1 MREVREGREGR
12 DGHGARDGREVAS
25 PAARE
30 ADLALL
36 RRYEP
41 IIRYTVGEE
50 FFPTDVERYL
60 AGCSLWVLH
69 PNGRNELLLEEGRV
83 TTETLAA
90 PRQAEFGAIY
100 HLNFVE
106 PLNIAELTAFLVN
119 EGVKRLRE
127 QTRTFRP
134 EIGRLARV
142 GYVSRL
148 LDALFSLTL
157 FLRGRVPGDAAAA
170 AALLYRRMQERE
182 ERYVYY
188 GRVVREHGWIAL
200 QYWFFY
206 PFNNWRSAFHGGN
219 DHEADWEMV
228 TVNLYQPAEGPPVP
242 RWVAYASHD
251 FAGDDVRRRWDD
263 AAELERCGDHPVIYA
278 GAGSHAAYFRPGE
291 YLAEL
296 EVAFLAPLFRLTTYL
311 RRTWARTL
319 RRAGVAVHPVT
330 GHTFRIPFV
339 DYARGDGTSIGP
351 GQPRVWTPVLLDPVP
366 AWVSQYRGLWG
377 FYARDPLSGENAPAG
392 PMYNRDGS
400 VRTAWADPVGWAG
413 LDKVPTPTA
422 ELATLARR
430 REALEARQQTL
441 ERQIA
446 EGGITVQTLGVEL
459 AALEG
464 NAHLAGHYAVARER
478 LERLRL
484 EARAMRK
491 ERAENEALLE
501 AIGLR
506 MQRLEW
512 GEADDPRAH
521 IRRLAEPASEP
532 ALRFRQVVEVW
543 AALSIGLLLVGLV
556 FLLVSARQ
564 YLVLGLAGMLG
575 VFVIIEATFR
585 RQLVRLI
592 STITVGLAVVCAVV
606 LVYEFFWQLAVL
618 GVLLAGLYLLWENI
632 RELTG

>member
-1 MREVREGREGR
+1 MREVREGR
-12 DGHGARDGREVAS
+12 DGHGARDRREVAS

-106 PLNIAELTAFLVN
+106 PLNIAQLTAFLVN

-148 LDALFSLTL
+148 LDALFSWTL
-157 FLRGRVPGDAAAA
+157 FLRGRVPGDAAAG

-188 GRVVREHGWIAL
+188 ARVVREHGWIAL

-251 FAGDDVRRRWDD
+251 FSGDDLRRRWDHRGQL
-263 AAELERCGDHPVIYA
+263 ELCDDHPVVYA
-278 GAGSHAAYFRPGE
+278 GAGSHAAYFR
-291 YLAEL
+291 
-296 EVAFLAPLFRLTTYL
+296 
-311 RRTWARTL
+311 
-319 RRAGVAVHPVT
+319 
-330 GHTFRIPFV
+330 
-339 DYARGDGTSIGP
+339 
-351 GQPRVWTPVLLDPVP
+351 
-366 AWVSQYRGLWG
+366 
-377 FYARDPLSGENAPAG
+377 
-392 PMYNRDGS
+392 
-400 VRTAWADPVGWAG
+400 
-413 LDKVPTPTA
+413 
-422 ELATLARR
+422 
-430 REALEARQQTL
+430 
-441 ERQIA
+441 
-446 EGGITVQTLGVEL
+446 
-459 AALEG
+459 
-464 NAHLAGHYAVARER
+464 
-478 LERLRL
+478 
-484 EARAMRK
+484 
-491 ERAENEALLE
+491 
-501 AIGLR
+501 
-506 MQRLEW
+506 
-512 GEADDPRAH
+512 
-521 IRRLAEPASEP
+521 
-532 ALRFRQVVEVW
+532 
-543 AALSIGLLLVGLV
+543 
-556 FLLVSARQ
+556 
-564 YLVLGLAGMLG
+564 
-575 VFVIIEATFR
+575 
-585 RQLVRLI
+585 
-592 STITVGLAVVCAVV
+592 
-606 LVYEFFWQLAVL
+606 
-618 GVLLAGLYLLWENI
+618 
-632 RELTG
+632 